1 MSFPS
6 SLTVRAPQ
14 LVSAGNVSPAWAS
27 VVAAWQAS
35 LRSHHTRIAYTA
47 DVRLFSEWLAD
58 NGGDMN
64 EVSRG
69 QIDLYARFLET
80 RYRPATVAR
89 KLAALASLFEYLES
103 EGVIATNPTTKVKRP
118 RVSADD
124 QQLTPARTIAE
135 VRQLLAAATSPC
147 DRALVLV
154 LVMMGLRVSEAIGL
168 DLDGLEVDSGHTTTV
183 IEGKGG
189 RRTRAVVP
197 PPVVAAFTAIE
208 DDEQRTTGPVF
219 ARNGI
224 RWNRNQATRALHRL
238 GRAANLTGP
247 LRPHQLRAT
256 AITVALELGEPLHKV
271 QTFARHQDPTVTQRY
286 NANRQALDGSPAY
299 ALASALSD

>member
-1 MSFPS
+1 M
-6 SLTVRAPQ
+6 T
-14 LVSAGNVSPAWAS
+14 
-27 VVAAWQAS
+27 
-35 LRSHHTRIAYTA
+35 
-47 DVRLFSEWLAD
+47 
-58 NGGDMN
+58 

-69 QIDLYARFLET
+69 QVDLYARFLET

-89 KLAALASLFEYLES
+89 KLASLASLFSYLES
-103 EGVIATNPTTKVKRP
+103 EGIIAVNPVAKVKRP
-118 RVSADD
+118 RISADD

-135 VRQLLAAATSPC
+135 ARQLLAAATSPR

-154 LVMMGLRVSEAIGL
+154 LLMMGLRVSEALNL
-168 DLDGLEVDSGHTTTV
+168 DLDGLETDSGHVTAV
-183 IEGKGG
+183 IKGKGG

-208 DDEQRTTGPVF
+208 EDEQRTTGPVF

-238 GRAANLTGP
+238 GRAANLTGT

-256 AITVALELGEPLHKV
+256 AITIALELGEPLHKV